1 MWIKG
6 MKELG
11 GFLKPSRLSLA
22 MLYDVVIAAAFAF
35 LCFLAITNALGFVAG
50 MMTDQKNYYLK
61 HTKAIA
67 SEFQDYVTEN
77 HVSIKDEDS
86 IGDWNYENWYVFLT
100 VYQEDRI
107 YYNTMDR
114 DDEKL
119 KYELKDEYPVL
130 KYRYANKQEDNLT
143 YPVEFADG
151 KGRVVIRAYF
161 EAKFQ
166 TLILVAGVGLSALL
180 FVLAFLLL
188 LQRKLVYIQQI
199 EKGIH
204 VLESGSKEYEIP
216 LKGRDELYSLAESI
230 NQMSRSLHQEITEKE
245 RLEKERREMV
255 TALSHDIRTP
265 LTSVLFYLDLIT
277 DGKCGGKEASNYME
291 KAKRQAYHMKNLM
304 DDLFTYSYATGGHFS
319 LKMEE
324 YDGNELFGQLI
335 GDLTEAL
342 EERGFKACV
351 TYGIG
356 EPFSMITDV
365 AQLMRVFNNIRTNV
379 GKYAC
384 RSGTVAVSVSLLEGF
399 AVMTVENPIRE
410 EEIQVESYGIGV
422 RASEQLIARM
432 GGSFTYGSRDY
443 RYYTCMKLPVLSHRT
458 ENGKKN

>member
-6 MKELG
+6 LNR
-11 GFLKPSRLSLA
+11 LLSPSRLSLA

-35 LCFLAITNALGFVAG
+35 LCFMGVTNTLGLAAG

-67 SEFQDYVTEN
+67 ADFQNYVSEN
-77 HVSIKDEDS
+77 HVSIGDEDS

-100 VYQEDRI
+100 VYHGNRI
-107 YYNTMDR
+107 YYSTMDR

-119 KYELKDEYPVL
+119 KYELRDEYPVL
-130 KYRYANKQEDNLT
+130 KYRYANKREDTLA

-166 TLILVAGVGLSALL
+166 TLILVTGVGTSALI
-180 FVLAFLLL
+180 FVAVFLLL
-188 LQRKLVYIQQI
+188 LQRKLIYIRQI

-204 VLESGSKEYEIP
+204 VLEAGAREYEIP
-216 LKGRDELYSLAESI
+216 LKGRDELFSLAGSI

-277 DGKCGGKEASNYME
+277 DGKCGGGEAANYME

-304 DDLFTYSYATGGHFS
+304 DDLFTYSYATGDHFT

-342 EERGFKACV
+342 EERDFITCV
-351 TYGIG
+351 SYGIR
-356 EPFSMITDV
+356 EPFSISTDV

-379 GKYAC
+379 EKYAC
-384 RSGTVAVSVSLLEGF
+384 RSGMVTVTISLSETF
-399 AVMTVENPIRE
+399 VVMTVENPIRK
-410 EEIQVESYGIGV
+410 EEIEVESYGIGV
-422 RASEQLIARM
+422 RASEQLIAGM

-443 RYYTCMKLPVLSHRT
+443 RYNTCMKLPVLKKLT
-458 ENGKKN
+458 DNGKKVEEN